1 MEAFDSMRR
10 TGVVIAVTT
19 TLLAAH
25 GGGITA
31 GGIARAASG
40 AAANTVTVQM
50 IGSSSGYK
58 FDPASLTIKTGDQV
72 KFVNVSGGPHN
83 VSFDPQG
90 IPSGAAAVL
99 QKNMPN
105 QQAPLIGPLL
115 INPNDTYTVSFAGAP
130 TGTYHFY
137 CLPHQAL
144 NMTGV
149 ITVQ

>member
-10 TGVVIAVTT
+10 TGVVIAMTMF
-19 TLLAAH
+19 LLAAR
-25 GGGITA
+25 GGGITTSGVA
-31 GGIARAASG
+31 KARAA
-40 AAANTVTVQM
+40 NMVTVQM

-105 QQAPLIGPLL
+105 QQSPLIGPLL
-115 INPNDTYTVSFAGAP
+115 INPNDSYTVSFAGAP
-130 TGTYHFY
+130 AGAYKFY

-144 NMTGV
+144 NMTGML
-149 ITVQ
+149 TVQ

>member
-1 MEAFDSMRR
+1 MRR
-10 TGVVIAVTT
+10 TGVVIAMATV
-19 TLLAAH
+19 LLAAR
-25 GGGITA
+25 GGGVTTSGVA
-31 GGIARAASG
+31 KARAG
-40 AAANTVTVQM
+40 VAANTVTVQM

-58 FDPASLTIKTGDQV
+58 FDPASVTIKTGDQV

-105 QQAPLIGPLL
+105 QQSPLIGPLL
-115 INPNDTYTVSFAGAP
+115 INPNDSYTVSFAGAP
-130 TGTYHFY
+130 AGSYKVY

-144 NMTGV
+144 NMTGT